1 MLGKNE
7 MDKEYLETLL
17 KKDIKTLGYDIWGIE
32 LLGSSLSPTLRIF
45 IDNENGVTVEDCE
58 KVSKHISKVIE
69 ANNTYSINSTLEVSS
84 PGIERK
90 FFNKDQYINYLGNT
104 IKVRYRDAENQFN
117 SVKGVLISTSKE
129 GLIIKVKDGECFIRF
144 QEIEKANLEFTG
156 VKNAK

>member
-1 MLGKNE
+1 
-7 MDKEYLETLL
+7 MDKEYIETLL

-32 LLGSSLSPTLRIF
+32 LLGSSLNPTLRIF
-45 IDNENGVTVEDCE
+45 IDNESGVTVEDCE

-69 ANNTYSINSTLEVSS
+69 ADDVYSINSTLEVSS

-90 FFNKDQYINYLGNT
+90 FFNKDQYINYLGYT
-104 IKVRYRDAENQFN
+104 IKIRYKDSGKQFKSIKGLLSTISEKGLAIMVEDEEN
-117 SVKGVLISTSKE
+117 
-129 GLIIKVKDGECFIRF
+129 FIQF

>member
-1 MLGKNE
+1 
-7 MDKEYLETLL
+7 MDKEYIETLL

-32 LLGSSLSPTLRIF
+32 LLGSSLNPTLRIF

-58 KVSKHISKVIE
+58 KVSRHVSKVIE
-69 ANNTYSINSTLEVSS
+69 ADDIYSINSTLEVSS

-90 FFNKDQYINYLGNT
+90 FFNKEQYINYLGYT
-104 IKVRYRDAENQFN
+104 IRIRYRDIEKQFK
-117 SVKGVLISTSKE
+117 SVKGVLISISEK
-129 GLIIKVKDGECFIRF
+129 GLIIKDKGEEYFIQF

>member
-1 MLGKNE
+1 
-7 MDKEYLETLL
+7 MDKEYIEALL

-32 LLGSSLSPTLRIF
+32 LLGSSLNPTLRIF

-69 ANNTYSINSTLEVSS
+69 ADDNYSINSTLEVSS

-90 FFNKDQYINYLGNT
+90 FFNKEQYINYLGYT
-104 IKVRYRDAENQFN
+104 IRIRYRDIEKQFK
-117 SVKGVLISTSKE
+117 SVKGVLISISE
-129 GLIIKVKDGECFIRF
+129 NGLVIKVKDEEYFIKF

>member
-1 MLGKNE
+1 
-7 MDKEYLETLL
+7 MDKEYIETLL

-32 LLGSSLSPTLRIF
+32 LLGSSLNSTLRIF
-45 IDNENGVTVEDCE
+45 IDNESGVTVEDCE

-69 ANNTYSINSTLEVSS
+69 ADDIYSINSTLEVSS

-90 FFNKDQYINYLGNT
+90 FFNKDQYINYLGYT
-104 IKVRYRDAENQFN
+104 IKIRHRDTEQQFK
-117 SVKGVLISTSKE
+117 SVKGVLISVSEK
-129 GLIIKVKDGECFIRF
+129 GLIINVRDEECFIQF